1 MALDVS
7 FMNIKKNVIFRTDS
21 SGTTDSTPDG
31 DEINPRTPT
40 RLSNYE
46 TSS

>member
-1 MALDVS
+1 
-7 FMNIKKNVIFRTDS
+7 MNIKENVIFRTDS
-21 SGTTDSTPDG
+21 SGTAGTTPNG
-31 DEINPRTPT
+31 DEINPRIPA